1 MLRKIKGILG
11 IVETA
16 QKIQGNG
23 RCIKD
28 QD

>member
-11 IVETA
+11 IVETS

-23 RCIKD
+23 RCIED